1 MARLEPFVRTGR
13 RDSPTEVGQT
23 RAGTRRKIFRS
34 KTMSLFNRSGWAG
47 RLLIGAVT
55 FWWGGVVAPRLISL
69 AAPARLPPE
78 AIPAWTDPHW
88 DGQLADLVLA
98 ASLLSAALLSL
109 AACLRPGTPRA
120 GLFARGGW
128 ATLAATVLYLSWAEI
143 SDLHLLGLGRLQL
156 EVLGARL
163 FESSQA
169 RASVA
174 GFYPLILV
182 FVLGMSLFLWKGVRD
197 RSIRFL
203 LAVGLLAWFFAVVL
217 DETYYG
223 LSQGA
228 ATDLVWLC
236 EETLEF
242 SGALL
247 VGWAAVV
254 ALRQRV
260 RLADR
265 GAADCWR
272 KPLLLSALVVTLLGS
287 LALALLFR
295 PPLADSRSPPNSR
308 AGAFD
313 MVLSD
318 DGSVLQELGVLPA
331 PLGGVDLRM
340 SSNDPSGRG
349 HAIWRVA
356 RVGTEGPGRFVVQG
370 RTELPGGT
378 IPREISLTF
387 PPIADATVRSLAIQV
402 VADVALGSDLRI
414 GATNSD
420 RYREGMLW
428 INGEAVWPDQ
438 NLEFVAYGA
447 PELSLDKLRALGHL
461 FALGWRWPSLLA
473 LLWAS
478 LILVCFVPS
487 LLTTEALRQ
496 TGAIR
501 G

>member
-1 MARLEPFVRTGR
+1 
-13 RDSPTEVGQT
+13 
-23 RAGTRRKIFRS
+23 
-34 KTMSLFNRSGWAG
+34 MSLFNRSGWAG

-143 SDLHLLGLGRLQL
+143 SDLHMLGLGRLQL

-340 SSNDPSGRG
+340 SSNDPAGRG
-349 HAIWRVA
+349 HAIWRIA

-487 LLTTEALRQ
+487 LLTTEALGQ